1 MNVESLMPMSK
12 AMYELMKKEGIED
25 REMGS
30 VLQNVRTDIL
40 NNSMSR
46 VRLEEVYFNLLKDIV
61 WYNFERE
68 ENAESLKDIG
78 KKYPHFQ
85 VCCDESDEIQ
95 NSELEPLKKE
105 LKDIRKKIAN
115 KTTLLARLIVTKSI
129 LEEVTPNDTPV
140 YYIDKRT
147 GETTPSKRYR
157 GSIACEVNDSVC
169 GYKLEHIKL
178 NALIDSLLA
187 AIDKGINNQ
196 SSVQVVFM

>member
-78 KKYPHFQ
+78 KKYQ
-85 VCCDESDEIQ
+85 
-95 NSELEPLKKE
+95 
-105 LKDIRKKIAN
+105 IRVK
-115 KTTLLARLIVTKSI
+115 
-129 LEEVTPNDTPV
+129 
-140 YYIDKRT
+140 
-147 GETTPSKRYR
+147 
-157 GSIACEVNDSVC
+157 
-169 GYKLEHIKL
+169 
-178 NALIDSLLA
+178 
-187 AIDKGINNQ
+187 
-196 SSVQVVFM
+196 